1 MTQGEKKH
9 VYKRLLLSDG
19 LFAFNWLLI
28 EFDSIFT
35 LIALKLTLLKR
46 KCNSQHNQYLSFF
59 SKSCMEKSCALSHW
73 MILKIWLTG
82 YHLIQFVRCIV
93 QLSVHLFHL
102 SFIINKIIVIM
113 IIFIIILIIN
123 LIM

>member
-1 MTQGEKKH
+1 
-9 VYKRLLLSDG
+9 
-19 LFAFNWLLI
+19 
-28 EFDSIFT
+28 
-35 LIALKLTLLKR
+35 
-46 KCNSQHNQYLSFF
+46 
-59 SKSCMEKSCALSHW
+59 MEKSRALSQW

-82 YHLIQFVRCIV
+82 YDLTQFVRCIV

-113 IIFIIILIIN
+113 TIFIIILIIN